1 VTRPRWERP
10 ALIALLVATAA
21 LYLWGLGASG
31 WANAYYSA
39 AAQAG
44 SSSWKAFFYA
54 STDSASA
61 ITIDKPPLA
70 LWLMSLSVKVFGLS
84 SWSILVP
91 EALCGVASVGV
102 LYATVRRWFRAEA
115 ALLAGAAMA
124 LTPVSA
130 LMFRFNNPDALL
142 VLLLTGAAYALVRAV
157 ETASTRWAVLVGVLV
172 GLGFM
177 TKMLQALLVV
187 PAFAL
192 VYLVAAP
199 TGWWRRVR
207 QLLATGAALAVSSLA
222 WVAIVM
228 AVPAADRPYIGGSQD
243 NSLWN
248 LILGYNG
255 VGRLTGNESGSV
267 GGGPAGSSGRW
278 GATGLLRMFG
288 ERFGG
293 QISWLLPAA
302 LLVLVAGLV
311 WTAKRPRTDRTRAAL
326 LMWGGWL
333 VVTGVAFSLG
343 EGIIHEYYSVALAPP
358 IAALVG
364 AGAVELWHRR
374 AHWAPRGLLAVAVLG
389 TTGWATVLLDRTEG
403 WMPWVRTG
411 VEIAG
416 LGAALGLV
424 VPAVHLPLGLRRA
437 VAGAALAAGLGGP
450 LAFTMSTVAAA
461 HDGSLPLAGPTVRGV
476 GGGLGPLF
484 RGFGVPGGTGPA
496 GGQLQRSIGGPPT
509 AAPSARAAAGPAGSP
524 GGLLD
529 ASEPSAGLT
538 ELLVQDAD
546 DYTWVAATVGAN
558 SAAGYQLAA
567 REPVMA
573 IGGFNGTDP
582 SPTLEQFQ
590 QYVADGRIHW
600 FLGSGGV
607 GRFGAGGRTGST
619 SSQIASWVRTHFESR
634 TVGGL
639 TVYDLTS
646 PTAAI

>member
-10 ALIALLVATAA
+10 ALLALLAATAG

-84 SWSILVP
+84 SWSVLVP

-124 LTPVSA
+124 LTPVAA

-142 VLLLTGAAYALVRAV
+142 VLLLVGAAYALVRAV

-192 VYLVAAP
+192 VYLLAAP

-207 QLLATGAALAVSSLA
+207 QLLAAGVALAVSSLA

-228 AVPAADRPYIGGSQD
+228 AVPASSRPYIGGSQD

-248 LILGYNG
+248 LIFGYNG
-255 VGRLTGNESGSV
+255 FGRLTGDETGSV
-267 GGGPAGSSGRW
+267 GGGPTGSSGRW
-278 GATGLLRMFG
+278 GATGLARMFG
-288 ERFGG
+288 DRFGG

-374 AHWAPRGLLAVAVLG
+374 EHWVARCLLAAAVLG
-389 TTGWATVLLDRTEG
+389 TSGWAAVLLDRTDG

-411 VEIAG
+411 VVTAG

-424 VPAVHLPLGLRRA
+424 VPAVHLPDGLRRA

-461 HDGSLPLAGPTVRGV
+461 HEGSLPMAGPTVGHI
-476 GGGLGPLF
+476 GGAIGPLF
-484 RGFGVPGGTGPA
+484 RSLGFP
-496 GGQLQRSIGGPPT
+496 GQLGARPFGGAPPT
-509 AAPSARAAAGPAGSP
+509 ARAAGGGAGGGTP
-524 GGLLD
+524 GGLLA
-529 ASEPSAGLT
+529 ASEPSSDLT
-538 ELLVQDAD
+538 ELLVEDAD
-546 DYTWVAATVGAN
+546 EYTWVAATIGAN
-558 SAAGYQLAA
+558 SAAGYQLATQ
-567 REPVMA
+567 EPVMA

-582 SPTLEQFQ
+582 SPTLAQFQ
-590 QYVADGRIHW
+590 QYVRDGRIHW
-600 FLGSGGV
+600 FLGSGLGGFGG
-607 GRFGAGGRTGST
+607 GRFGGPDRAAST
-619 SSQIASWVRTHFESR
+619 SSQIAAWVRSTFESR
-634 TVGGL
+634 TVGTL
-639 TVYDLTS
+639 TLYDLTS
-646 PTAAI
+646 PIS